1 MYDWDDDPDLNITP
15 LIDIMLVLMAIFM
28 ILAPSIKYQ
37 EEINLPVGSQSSTV
51 SDDKSMT
58 IRIDATQ
65 MVYFQEQKYS
75 VDEFALRFN
84 ASGFATSKEEVVY
97 LKADKSLSY
106 EKVMQILAIIKSKG
120 FTKISLLTE

>member
-75 VDEFALRFN
+75 IDEFALRFN
-84 ASGFATSKEEVVY
+84 ASGFGASKEEVVY

>member
-37 EEINLPVGSQSSTV
+37 EKINLPVGSQSSTV

-75 VDEFALRFN
+75 IDEFALRFN
-84 ASGFATSKEEVVY
+84 ASGFGALKEEVVY